1 MLQADLNFYQG
12 GRRALFGLATLRSK
26 PVCQPFYWDL
36 PGLEDLWHCRSAVFT
51 GRFIFQYSNS
61 EGILFPVF
69 FAVALVTAAAL
80 AIQVGLT
87 RVFSVTLWH
96 HFTYLVIGIALL
108 GYGVAGAVL
117 SYWTRSGTDENALG
131 RKRLSR
137 RVRWVALASF
147 AAFACSTTVRFDALE
162 LFRDP
167 SVGVGL
173 ALLIL
178 LTAIPFFGAG
188 LVVATALA
196 SYPKRTGSIYAADL
210 LGAGCGAAIALP
222 ALSWLGAPGLIFV
235 STVVMAVAGVLFAL
249 PLGRSEIVKG
259 VFIVVLLSTFAG
271 LLHDDEPWAFP
282 APSKEIHLFPS
293 RGPGVR
299 KSVHRKW
306 TPTGRIDVSAETSL
320 PPLMG
325 GEFGRDALAFRK
337 IRLVMQDGA
346 APTFLFRMKGDLSE
360 LSFLRHSSTA
370 AVWVARGVNLG
381 DDQIP
386 RGNIGAKSL
395 VIGVGGGIDLAIALA
410 HGADHVTGVDVN
422 PEILALTQ
430 KHFVDYT
437 GKLALRKDIRLV
449 VGEGRSFIR
458 RTDQRYDVIQLS
470 GVDTY
475 AALSQGAYS
484 VAEGFLYTVEAL
496 EDYLAHLRPGGCVSF
511 SRWIMN
517 PPRETLR
524 LATTAAEALRRRGV
538 KDPATHLVVIR
549 GNAWA
554 TLLACDKPFE
564 KRQVQRLHA
573 FAHYEGYRWVFNPL
587 NNTGGAFDR
596 ALRTP
601 EQSRKAFIADY
612 VYQLNPTTDDAP
624 FFFNYFRWKN
634 LAQMGEMKSEN
645 VYTSPVPIGHG
656 LLLGTLLL
664 TGILA
669 FFGIWLPA
677 RKHVGLSSRWAYTLY
692 FGALGLAY
700 LFVEM
705 TFLQRLTFFLGHPS
719 YALTVVLSALLISSG
734 LGSAASK
741 WVKGEKRLRWLS
753 FGLPLVLLGA
763 IFISRLLLVELVGL
777 AFAGRVVVSIAVL
790 LPVGFLMGMP
800 FPLGLA
806 RLESKGSGLIPW
818 AFGVNAFFTV
828 IASSL
833 ATVIAM
839 ESAFTV
845 LLGLAGGLYFAA
857 LMILRYRFAED

>member
-1 MLQADLNFYQG
+1 ML
-12 GRRALFGLATLRSK
+12 
-26 PVCQPFYWDL
+26 
-36 PGLEDLWHCRSAVFT
+36 
-51 GRFIFQYSNS
+51 
-61 EGILFPVF
+61 PVF
-69 FAVALVTAAAL
+69 LGVALVTAAAL

-87 RVFSVTLWH
+87 RIFSVTLWH

-117 SYWTRSGTDENALG
+117 SYSSQNKTHGGGLARLE
-131 RKRLSR
+131 LSR
-137 RVRWVALASF
+137 RVRWVAVTSF
-147 AAFACSTTVRFDALE
+147 VAFACSTTIRFDALE

-167 SVGVGL
+167 SIAAGL
-173 ALLIL
+173 ALLIV

-188 LVVATALA
+188 LIVATALT

-210 LGAGCGAAIALP
+210 LGAGFGAAIALP
-222 ALSWLGAPGLIFV
+222 ALSWIGAPGLIFV
-235 STVVMAVAGVLFAL
+235 STVGMAIAAILFAL
-249 PLGRSEIVKG
+249 PLGRAEIAKG
-259 VFIVVLLSTFAG
+259 VFVVLLLAAGAG

-299 KSVHRKW
+299 KSVHRRW

-325 GEFGRDALAFRK
+325 GEFGRDAFAFRK

-346 APTFLFRMKGDLSE
+346 APTFLFRLQGPLSE
-360 LSFLRHSSTA
+360 LTFLRHSSTA

-381 DDQIP
+381 DDQIA
-386 RGNIGAKSL
+386 RGNIGARSL

-410 HGADHVTGVDVN
+410 HGASHVTGVDVN

-430 KHFVDYT
+430 KHFADYT
-437 GKLALRKDIRLV
+437 GRLALRKDVKLV

-458 RTDQRYDVIQLS
+458 RTDQLYDVIQLS

-496 EDYLAHLRPGGCVSF
+496 EDYFAHLRPGGCVSF
-511 SRWIMN
+511 SRWIMT
-517 PPRETLR
+517 PARETLR
-524 LATTAAEALRRRGV
+524 LATTAAEALSRRGV
-538 KDPATHLVVIR
+538 QDPAAHLVVLR

-554 TLLACDKPFE
+554 TLLACERPFE
-564 KRQVQRLHA
+564 KQQIQRLRA
-573 FAHYEGYRWVFNPL
+573 FAHYEGYRWVFDPL
-587 NNTGGAFDR
+587 RPSDGSFDR
-596 ALRTP
+596 ALRNP
-601 EQSRKAFIADY
+601 QAKRRAFIADY
-612 VYQLNPTTDDAP
+612 IYQLDPTTDDAP
-624 FFFNYFRWKN
+624 FFFNYFRWRN
-634 LAQMGEMKSEN
+634 LGLMGQMKSEN

-664 TGILA
+664 TGLLA
-669 FFGIWLPA
+669 FLGIWLPA
-677 RKHVGLSSRWAYTLY
+677 RKHAAPKSRWPYAVY

-734 LGSAASK
+734 LGSAASR
-741 WVKGEKRLRWLS
+741 WVTGEKRLRWLS
-753 FGLPLVLLGA
+753 YGLPLALLGA
-763 IFISRLLLVELVGL
+763 IGVSRLLLLQLVGL
-777 AFAGRVVVSIAVL
+777 SFAGRVIVSIALL
-790 LPVGFLMGMP
+790 LPIGFLMGMP

-806 RLESKGSGLIPW
+806 RLERRGVSMIPW

-839 ESAFTV
+839 ESGFTV
-845 LLGLAGGLYFAA
+845 LLGLAAVLYFAA
-857 LMILRYRFAED
+857 LMILRHRHL